1 MRTSKTKILLLPKTV
16 NSVLAKDADQMAKSN
31 LDTIVWQNTIKR
43 YLDQAAQSLAIDAT
57 ELAQWVKEVSSTSP
71 LNLIHCLKLISEFKL
86 DPFTHEITL
95 ISDPQTLGESFIHIT
110 IDGWIKI
117 LNGQAQFDGF
127 ELEESEERTGQVPLW
142 LLCKI
147 YRKDRKVPISVKEYF
162 SELKTEHEVWT
173 CMPYRMLRYRTIAAC
188 VRIAFG
194 VSISESSH
202 GLAPK
207 TETAKRNNAL
217 GKSTAQNTI
226 KDLPDFINRTH
237 LLKETINQIQNQ
249 NAIPR

>member
-1 MRTSKTKILLLPKTV
+1 MRTAKTQILLKPKIV
-16 NSVLAKDADQMAKSN
+16 NPLKDVELMEKINS
-31 LDTIVWQNTIKR
+31 DTPVWQNTIKR
-43 YLDQAAQSLAIDAT
+43 YLDQAAQSLAIEAT
-57 ELAQWVKEVSSTSP
+57 ELEQWVKEASSTSP

-127 ELEESEERTGQVPLW
+127 ELEESKERTGEVPIW

-147 YRKDRKVPISVKEYF
+147 YRKDRKVPISVKEYL

-173 CMPYRMLRYRTIAAC
+173 SMPYRMLRYRTIAAC
-188 VRIAFG
+188 VRMAFG
-194 VSISESSH
+194 VAISESSH
-202 GLAPK
+202 GIAPK
-207 TETAKRNNAL
+207 SEMSQRNHAS
-217 GKSTAQNTI
+217 GKTKAQNTM
-226 KDLPDFINRTH
+226 KDLPNFINRTQ
-237 LLKETINQIQNQ
+237 LLKETINHIQNQ

>member
-1 MRTSKTKILLLPKTV
+1 MRTANTKILLKPKTINPLKNV
-16 NSVLAKDADQMAKSN
+16 DQIERTN
-31 LDTIVWQNTIKR
+31 LDTPVWQNTIKR
-43 YLDQAAQSLAIDAT
+43 YLDQAAQSLVIDAT
-57 ELAQWVKEVSSTSP
+57 ELEQWVKEAGSTSP
-71 LNLIHCLKLISEFKL
+71 LILIHCLKLISEFKL
-86 DPFTHEITL
+86 DPFTHEITF

-127 ELEESEERTGQVPLW
+127 ELEESKERTGQVPLW

-173 CMPYRMLRYRTIAAC
+173 SMPYRMLRYRTIAAC
-188 VRIAFG
+188 VRMAFG
-194 VSISESSH
+194 VAISESSY